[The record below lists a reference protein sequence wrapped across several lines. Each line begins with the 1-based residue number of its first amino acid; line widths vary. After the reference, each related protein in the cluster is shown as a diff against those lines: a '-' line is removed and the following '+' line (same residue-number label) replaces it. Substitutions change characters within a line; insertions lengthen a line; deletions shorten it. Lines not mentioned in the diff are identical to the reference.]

1 VIARKFTRVNRDLA
15 FLGGLMHGVGK
26 LFILTRAAHYPF
38 VLRDRTKYGGIL
50 RKWHAQFAKEILT
63 GWKVNPE
70 VIEAVVQYENLN
82 REVVGDEPDLTDILA
97 TSYLVV
103 GHTGRMQDL
112 SMTVEKIASFSR
124 LRLDLMAV
132 EETLEQAKEEIE
144 DLRLAIK

>member
-1 VIARKFTRVNRDLA
+1 MRASILDRLALHEDVIN
-15 FLGGLMHGVGK
+15 
-26 LFILTRAAHYPF
+26 
-38 VLRDRTKYGGIL
+38 
-50 RKWHAQFAKEILT
+50 
-63 GWKVNPE
+63 
-70 VIEAVVQYENLN
+70 AVTQYENLN

-103 GHTGRMQDL
+103 GHAGRMQDL

-132 EETLEQAKEEIE
+132 EETLESAKEEIE